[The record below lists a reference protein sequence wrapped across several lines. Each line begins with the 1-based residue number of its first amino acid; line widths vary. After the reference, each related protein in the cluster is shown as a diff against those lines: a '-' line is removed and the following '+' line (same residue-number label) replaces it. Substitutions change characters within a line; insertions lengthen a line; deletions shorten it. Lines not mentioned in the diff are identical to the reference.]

1 MYFPAS
7 LHAVIA
13 PAVTAAR
20 HLGLL
25 ILTVPVLALALVRVR
40 VRVRVLVR
48 VLVLA
53 LCPRRRDLTLC
64 SPGKAQGCSREW
76 AQCCLNTRVQR
87 SAACRVNCLS

>member
-40 VRVRVLVR
+40 VL

>member
-40 VRVRVLVR
+40 VR